1 MARIDRLGFY
11 NAYAI
16 YRENMGKKQVN
27 LQDQRYGFRAQMV
40 LAMREYARRAMVA
53 GVSKNSRTKEV
64 DRKRSVV
71 TTT

>member
-40 LAMREYARRAMVA
+40 LAMREYARRAMV
-53 GVSKNSRTKEV
+53 VRRKNWRTKEV

-71 TTT
+71 TIE